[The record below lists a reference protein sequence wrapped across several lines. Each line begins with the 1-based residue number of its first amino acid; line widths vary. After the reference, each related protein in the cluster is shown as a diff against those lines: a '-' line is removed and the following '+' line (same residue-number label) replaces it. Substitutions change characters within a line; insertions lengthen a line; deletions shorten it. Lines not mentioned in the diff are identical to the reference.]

1 MVFDEDIK
9 DALSTLKNGG
19 VILYPTDTIWGIG
32 CDATNA
38 SAVENIFRIKS
49 RNENR
54 SLIVLVDSEQMLERY
69 VRNIPE
75 IAFELTAVTDTPF
88 TIIYPGGKNLSPG
101 ICSEDGA
108 VAIRICHDQF
118 CSELI
123 RRFRK
128 PIVSTSANLSGK
140 PAPGNFTE
148 IGRSI
153 IDYVDYVVKY
163 RQDDFQKFPASPI
176 IKLEDNGTIK
186 IIRK

>member
-1 MVFDEDIK
+1 MVFDEDITG
-9 DALSTLKNGG
+9 ALSTLKNGG

-32 CDATNA
+32 CDATNG
-38 SAVENIFRIKS
+38 SAVNNIFRIKS

-54 SLIVLVDSEQMLERY
+54 NLIILVDSEQMLERY
-69 VRNIPE
+69 VRHIPE
-75 IAFELTAVTDTPF
+75 IAFEIIAVTDTPF

-101 ICSEDGA
+101 ICSEDGS

-123 RRFRK
+123 RRLRK

-140 PAPGNFTE
+140 PPPGNFTE
-148 IGRSI
+148 IDRSI
-153 IDYVDYVVKY
+153 INHVDYVVKY
-163 RQDDFQKFPASPI
+163 RQDDLHRFPASPI